1 MATYYKYAERSADSQ
16 INWAE
21 VGKNMSDMLLEENRI
36 REQKKTAIDT
46 ASRKYGQVLAN
57 SPMGEHRTAREA
69 TLKFADDAANYMR
82 MQDQLLKS
90 GQMKLKDYIIARQNL
105 LDGTDNAFAAMKEF
119 QDDYG
124 ELMERAKTNQSA
136 LLELRSMEQVQKFGN
151 WTKSGFYINPT
162 DGNVNVAM
170 MTEKDINGK
179 KVYTM
184 DDNPGEFASVNY
196 VRGLIK
202 TRFNRYDPNAAADG
216 FVKAMG
222 TQIEAVQKAVADL
235 RNQGLIQTVTDIR
248 NKKTIDPVTNQ
259 IIYNIDMAENQAVQ
273 AALANDYDRASLL
286 TDSKK
291 TAPNG
296 KLYDFTDNAQE
307 AAANP
312 NLILK
317 TYDPNT
323 GQIALKFTDKQIK
336 DSNDYMLTEFRRRYD
351 YEKDIKITPQPQ
363 LQERR
368 APTPGEIDEKNKLA
382 DAKNFAQNMATAL
395 TGKDPVAVGNAIKY
409 LANKSGKIVNRTASG
424 ITVSNTDG
432 SNASTYNFN
441 EAGKLADPKK
451 LTTALVSA
459 FGVELPEDKI
469 VNFANQFI
477 GNNPLETK
485 TSASGFAPKPTNISP
500 IDAYNR
506 EVDVSVSKSP
516 AAKWASEDAF
526 AKELNNAV
534 TKFGYT
540 AKSSLATEG
549 VYLRDKDGNDSEVF
563 EITKDEAQNKKVL
576 KRISDWIKNDLKGA
590 TPEEKEANAGSALQ
604 TLGVTKPGGV
614 GAKYN

>member
-1 MATYYKYAERSADSQ
+1 
-16 INWAE
+16 
-21 VGKNMSDMLLEENRI
+21 MSDMLLEENRI
-36 REQKKTAIDT
+36 REQKKTAIDA

-90 GQMKLKDYIIARQNL
+90 GQMKLKDYTIARQNL
-105 LDGTDNAFAAMKEF
+105 LDGTENAFAAMKEF
-119 QDDYG
+119 QNDYG

-162 DGNVNVAM
+162 NGNVNVAM

-222 TQIEAVQKAVADL
+222 TQIEAVQKAVANL
-235 RNQGLIQTVTDIR
+235 SSQGLIQTVTDIR

-296 KLYDFTDNAQE
+296 KLYDFTNNAQE

-351 YEKDIKITPQPQ
+351 YEKDIKTTPQTQ

-368 APTPGEIDEKNKLA
+368 APTPTEVDINEKRRE
-382 DAKNFAQNMATAL
+382 AKNVAQNLVYAL
-395 TGKDPVAVGNAIKY
+395 TGDSNESDAGTKY
-409 LANKSGKIVNRTASG
+409 LSATTGFQFKKLKDGVSVIDENGNPQTFKFKADGKT
-424 ITVSNTDG
+424 
-432 SNASTYNFN
+432 
-441 EAGKLADPKK
+441 LADPTKFTKSFVGPLARK
-451 LTTALVSA
+451 LGINQDDVLSQ
-459 FGVELPEDKI
+459 FSSLLPKG
-469 VNFANQFI
+469 ARLNQ
-477 GNNPLETK
+477 LTE
-485 TSASGFAPKPTNISP
+485 ASGFEETPTAAKIVVTPDLFTVRSEKSTQRLQNMLPAGFSVKDLSVGSLTNNVEVTAPNKKSYK
-500 IDAYNR
+500 YNANLSAEEIPAEKAALEKFIR
-506 EVDVSVSKSP
+506 ENGGAAPSTP
-516 AAKWASEDAF
+516 AATTNTTIK
-526 AKELNNAV
+526 
-534 TKFGYT
+534 G
-540 AKSSLATEG
+540 
-549 VYLRDKDGNDSEVF
+549 GNV
-563 EITKDEAQNKKVL
+563 
-576 KRISDWIKNDLKGA
+576 RG
-590 TPEEKEANAGSALQ
+590 
-604 TLGVTKPGGV
+604 
-614 GAKYN
+614 

>member
-69 TLKFADDAANYMR
+69 TLKLADDAANYMR

-90 GQMKLKDYIIARQNL
+90 GQLKLRDYTINRQNL

-119 QDDYG
+119 QNDYG
-124 ELMERAKTNQSA
+124 DLMERAKTNQSA

-162 DGNVNVAM
+162 DGNINVAM

-196 VRGLIK
+196 IRGLIK

-222 TQIEAVQKAVADL
+222 TQIEAVQKAVANL
-235 RNQGLIQTVTDIR
+235 SSQGLIENVTDIR

-259 IIYNIDMAENQAVQ
+259 IIYNIDMAETQAVQ

-291 TAPNG
+291 SAPNG
-296 KLYDFTDNAQE
+296 KLYDFTDNPQE

-351 YEKDIKITPQPQ
+351 YEKEIKTTPQTQ

-368 APTPGEIDEKNKLA
+368 PLTGPEYEAIEKKKAAKNLAQNLVYSLTGNANESDAGTKYLSAVTGNLFRKTKEGYSVIDENGNPQTFKFRA
-382 DAKNFAQNMATAL
+382 D
-395 TGKDPVAVGNAIKY
+395 GK
-409 LANKSGKIVNRTASG
+409 T
-424 ITVSNTDG
+424 
-432 SNASTYNFN
+432 
-441 EAGKLADPKK
+441 LADPTKFVK
-451 LTTALVSA
+451 S
-459 FGVELPEDKI
+459 
-469 VNFANQFI
+469 FI
-477 GNNPLETK
+477 GTVAEKLKINQDDALNNFSNLLPKGARINET
-485 TSASGFAPKPTNISP
+485 TEASGFDEENTTQFPPNNTNTFPFPFSAPTQKT
-500 IDAYNR
+500 
-506 EVDVSVSKSP
+506 
-516 AAKWASEDAF
+516 
-526 AKELNNAV
+526 
-534 TKFGYT
+534 
-540 AKSSLATEG
+540 
-549 VYLRDKDGNDSEVF
+549 
-563 EITKDEAQNKKVL
+563 
-576 KRISDWIKNDLKGA
+576 
-590 TPEEKEANAGSALQ
+590 
-604 TLGVTKPGGV
+604 GGV